1 MQQCGFSKATHS
13 MYLLLGTT
21 FQEENL
27 EMKLTEIIFSV
38 LSMTLRA
45 FDSKLKGGVDE

>member
-13 MYLLLGTT
+13 IYLLLRTT

-27 EMKLTEIIFSV
+27 ETKFAEMIFSV
-38 LSMTLRA
+38 LSM
-45 FDSKLKGGVDE
+45 S